1 MIRNF
6 LLYAILRLIK
16 TNQFKKIVNIVKQ
29 IIENVL
35 FDLILKTS

>member
-16 TNQFKKIVNIVKQ
+16 TNQLKKIVKQ